1 MRSTDMRWTSRCMRT
16 TVLRSRIMK
25 MHSWG
30 NRERSWK
37 PSFTGLDDSY
47 MPGGGV
53 NKSVIVNHQNQGG
66 KKVLGLG
73 DSYEQ
78 VTVPYLALGVSEVRT
93 LVLRE
98 YDGSLREYIDSHD
111 IDAVIVAYAS
121 FMIGAHDYESSAN
134 YAMFGFY

>member
-47 MPGGGV
+47 MRGGV

-66 KKVLGLG
+66 KKVLGPG

>member
-1 MRSTDMRWTSRCMRT
+1 M
-16 TVLRSRIMK
+16 RSRIMK

>member
-47 MPGGGV
+47 MRGGV

-66 KKVLGLG
+66 
-73 DSYEQ
+73 E
-78 VTVPYLALGVSEVRT
+78 
-93 LVLRE
+93 
-98 YDGSLREYIDSHD
+98 
-111 IDAVIVAYAS
+111 
-121 FMIGAHDYESSAN
+121 ESAWPG
-134 YAMFGFY
+134 GFL